1 MMDVGAERYRPH
13 SPHVQQ
19 LRGPNLSELDFKAL
33 RANRLARLQAKM
45 KLHQIP
51 VSLFYNPA
59 NTISTHAGRVSN
71 RVFDALDKKTAK
83 EMPRGSREE

>member
-1 MMDVGAERYRPH
+1 MMDVGAEKYRPH

-51 VSLFYNPA
+51 VCLFPISVRERVANPWSRLESVTA
-59 NTISTHAGRVSN
+59 TATRWCRSTS
-71 RVFDALDKKTAK
+71 
-83 EMPRGSREE
+83 